1 MRLAP
6 DAGNLAAQP
15 RRREDLARIAQ
26 AGRVERAAQQL
37 HGVQVAGPEHL
48 RHVLGLVGAD
58 PVLAGDRAAVG
69 DAQVENGAGHLLGG
83 LLRARYGVVEQNQR
97 VQVAVAGVEHVRDPD
112 PGRGGQ
118 LRDPVEHLGQ
128 RGPRHHA
135 VLHDVGRADPAHRGE
150 RGLAP
155 GPDRRALGR
164 VVRRPDLVG
173 AFLLADRTHRFGLP
187 PHVIRGPVELD
198 DQHRAGSLGVAAGHR
213 GLGGLDRECVHH
225 LDRGGQ
231 DAGADDRRNGGTTG
245 SHGPER
251 GQQGGH
257 RLRNP
262 GQLHDDL
269 GSDAERALGA
279 DERANQ
285 VIAGGGA
292 GAVAQPDQLP
302 VRGHDLQ
309 ASHVMH
315 GEAVFE
321 AVRPTG
327 VLRHVAADRADHLA
341 GRVGRVEEPERLSG
355 LAHGQVGDAGL
366 DDGPPAL
373 LVDRDD
379 AAHLGGDDQDAV
391 GPGERP
397 AGQAGAR
404 APGHERDLRP
414 GADGDDGGD
423 LLGRGRQ
430 HHEAGGAPVRG
441 EPVTLVRGQ
450 LGRIGQ
456 HTTASADLGHPRDQ
470 CVDGGPSDLP
480 CSLHCPRCPGRAGG
494 CLRGHAS
501 RLQPCSVSQAC
512 ASPAWFAN
520 LGGCGRVPA
529 AGRANRTRYGESYSK
544 RLPCPAAR
552 AHPWEIESRSPDGS
566 TMAIAGRLMGQDGSP
581 GRAGHSWASH
591 AAAAV
596 VLVIGLGITIT
607 LSAVTASGH
616 HRTNA
621 KLLALETRLISDDIA
636 AADPLYVE
644 DHLGGAASVAAAT
657 GGSAAT
663 FARELS
669 GSGTAK
675 GAFVTASLWR
685 LGATS
690 PRQITHVGTRPLL
703 APAGA
708 AMSALLHRA
717 AATRAFAVT
726 KITVGR
732 TARLG
737 YATAATGTGGSFAAY
752 AEVPLPAGG
761 RVSEPASSPVSD
773 LNIAVYLGRSQTR
786 AALLEASAAVP
797 LPLRGTTYATRIPF
811 GDTVLTLTTSARGSL
826 TGSLGVILPWAIGVG
841 GAALTILGAL
851 LAERLVRRRAR
862 AERVS
867 TEIGRLYV
875 EQRSVAETLQQA
887 ILPDQVPAIPGMQ
900 IAVRYLPGVSGTEV
914 GGDWYDVVPLG
925 GGRFVFVV
933 GDVSGRGVRAA
944 AMMASLHYAS
954 RAYALEGHPP
964 AVILDQLTQ
973 TMDIAEDGHFATVLC
988 GLVDVGTHEVALAN
1002 AGHLPPLVCGG
1013 DGASLVEAKPGSP
1026 IGVRGGAAFEP
1037 TLLTTAARGT
1047 LIAYTDG
1054 LVERRGET
1062 LDTGLKRL
1070 LQAATDRC
1078 GSSLDD
1084 LLTSLVSE
1092 LTGDSPTD
1100 DIALIGLRWLN

>member
-1 MRLAP
+1 
-6 DAGNLAAQP
+6 
-15 RRREDLARIAQ
+15 
-26 AGRVERAAQQL
+26 
-37 HGVQVAGPEHL
+37 
-48 RHVLGLVGAD
+48 
-58 PVLAGDRAAVG
+58 
-69 DAQVENGAGHLLGG
+69 
-83 LLRARYGVVEQNQR
+83 
-97 VQVAVAGVEHVRDPD
+97 
-112 PGRGGQ
+112 
-118 LRDPVEHLGQ
+118 
-128 RGPRHHA
+128 
-135 VLHDVGRADPAHRGE
+135 
-150 RGLAP
+150 
-155 GPDRRALGR
+155 
-164 VVRRPDLVG
+164 
-173 AFLLADRTHRFGLP
+173 
-187 PHVIRGPVELD
+187 
-198 DQHRAGSLGVAAGHR
+198 
-213 GLGGLDRECVHH
+213 
-225 LDRGGQ
+225 
-231 DAGADDRRNGGTTG
+231 
-245 SHGPER
+245 
-251 GQQGGH
+251 
-257 RLRNP
+257 
-262 GQLHDDL
+262 
-269 GSDAERALGA
+269 
-279 DERANQ
+279 
-285 VIAGGGA
+285 
-292 GAVAQPDQLP
+292 
-302 VRGHDLQ
+302 
-309 ASHVMH
+309 
-315 GEAVFE
+315 
-321 AVRPTG
+321 
-327 VLRHVAADRADHLA
+327 
-341 GRVGRVEEPERLSG
+341 
-355 LAHGQVGDAGL
+355 
-366 DDGPPAL
+366 
-373 LVDRDD
+373 
-379 AAHLGGDDQDAV
+379 
-391 GPGERP
+391 
-397 AGQAGAR
+397 
-404 APGHERDLRP
+404 
-414 GADGDDGGD
+414 
-423 LLGRGRQ
+423 
-430 HHEAGGAPVRG
+430 
-441 EPVTLVRGQ
+441 
-450 LGRIGQ
+450 
-456 HTTASADLGHPRDQ
+456 
-470 CVDGGPSDLP
+470 
-480 CSLHCPRCPGRAGG
+480 
-494 CLRGHAS
+494 
-501 RLQPCSVSQAC
+501 
-512 ASPAWFAN
+512 
-520 LGGCGRVPA
+520 
-529 AGRANRTRYGESYSK
+529 
-544 RLPCPAAR
+544 
-552 AHPWEIESRSPDGS
+552 
-566 TMAIAGRLMGQDGSP
+566 MAIAGRLMGQDGSP

-591 AAAAV
+591 AAAAA

-644 DHLGGAASVAAAT
+644 DHLGGAASLAAAT
-657 GGSAAT
+657 DGSAAT

-669 GSGTAK
+669 GSGTAT

-717 AATRAFAVT
+717 AATRTFAVT
-726 KITVGR
+726 KITIGR